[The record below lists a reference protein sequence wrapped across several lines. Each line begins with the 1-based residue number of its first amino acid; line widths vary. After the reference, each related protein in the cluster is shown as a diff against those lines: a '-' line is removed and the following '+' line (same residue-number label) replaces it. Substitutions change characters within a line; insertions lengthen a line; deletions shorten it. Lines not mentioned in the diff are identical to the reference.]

1 MMVSPKRNLLF
12 PGFFGAEVRRWC
24 HPKFSLPARP
34 LSADLAAGQH
44 VNNEEARASGGQ
56 TGGG

>member
-44 VNNEEARASGGQ
+44 VNNEEASGGQ